1 MGSHGA
7 QDLCTSHTC
16 ANFRKQ
22 VNSAQM
28 MMMTKMVPIGVN
40 DHFSLFAEIIRDKP
54 IDFLELIF
62 LFPKTPFFGW
72 KTKGKKFFRRPRRGF
87 CFLCL

>member
-1 MGSHGA
+1 ME
-7 QDLCTSHTC
+7 LKTC
-16 ANFRKQ
+16 ALHTRARILENGSPLE
-22 VNSAQM
+22 VTM
-28 MMMTKMVPIGVN
+28 MKIWVPIGVN

>member
-1 MGSHGA
+1 
-7 QDLCTSHTC
+7 
-16 ANFRKQ
+16 
-22 VNSAQM
+22 

-62 LFPKTPFFGW
+62 LFPKTLFLAGKQKEKSFSGVRVVVFVFFACDSTL
-72 KTKGKKFFRRPRRGF
+72 TKNLTYP
-87 CFLCL
+87 